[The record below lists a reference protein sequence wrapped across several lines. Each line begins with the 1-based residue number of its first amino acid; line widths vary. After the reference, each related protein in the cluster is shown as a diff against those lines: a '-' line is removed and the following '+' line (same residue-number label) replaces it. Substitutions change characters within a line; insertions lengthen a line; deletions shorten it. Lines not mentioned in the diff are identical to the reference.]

1 MGPEP
6 RLQPSQV
13 QRLVRSNV
21 NQFGVV
27 AHARSTGK
35 SQPYN
40 TRDGYARGSP
50 FGAMAPLEVCVK
62 RVVNGLDELEVL
74 VGTDLGTSD
83 WLTVT
88 QEMVDTFSE
97 VTGDHQWI
105 HLDPERARREL
116 PFGGPIVQGLLTL
129 SLIVRFRHEI
139 LELRGVT
146 RFINYGYDRVRFA
159 APIPVGS
166 RLRATQTLLVA
177 ERVAPDVLRAKSKF
191 VVEAEG
197 IDKPACIAEAIT
209 LAYA

>member
-1 MGPEP
+1 M
-6 RLQPSQV
+6 
-13 QRLVRSNV
+13 
-21 NQFGVV
+21 
-27 AHARSTGK
+27 
-35 SQPYN
+35 
-40 TRDGYARGSP
+40 
-50 FGAMAPLEVCVK
+50 K